1 MMTIR
6 KLLSEK
12 RGVAT
17 IEMAFA
23 LPVLVTIMI
32 GILQFGMVL
41 QASGA
46 MRNGIGQG
54 LRYAKVNDVSDPS
67 DPVQVKALTTAV
79 EKVVMNGLAGINPD
93 GVKTLKFVRNTD
105 ADGIVS
111 GTITMQYEL
120 DPIIPFAAIPP
131 IKMTRSRTAYLPS

>member
-6 KLLSEK
+6 KILSEK

-46 MRNGIGQG
+46 MRHGMGEG
-54 LRYAKVNDVSDPS
+54 LRYAKVNDVSDPT
-67 DPVQVKALTTAV
+67 DTTQIKALTKGV
-79 EKVVMNGLAGINPD
+79 EDTVMDGLAGINPD
-93 GVKTLKFVRNTD
+93 GVKTLKFERSTD
-105 ADGIVS
+105 ANGVVS

-120 DPIIPFAAIPP
+120 DPIIPFAALPA
-131 IKMTRSRTAYLPS
+131 IKMNRTRTAYLPS